1 MFNGYLF
8 HGVLD
13 TSLYEMVVL
22 GHAVK
27 GKKLT
32 CGYCGKSI
40 IGESGTDKRGNR
52 YNYYKC
58 LGIKNYHSDCI
69 KKSIRQDFL
78 EQTVIDLIINEL
90 NNKDIKESII
100 NKLLTLQSET
110 TNNNVVLLALEKE
123 QKQYKQS
130 LNNLVKAI
138 EQGVFSQTTNS
149 RLHELESKIEEL
161 ERNIIIERNKQDVK
175 VSREEIEEYYNPA
188 LELDPQLLINQIISE
203 IKLYND
209 KIEIYFNSPLRTS
222 PDNQGCSFFITYMHN
237 LSIEMYV

>member
-1 MFNGYLF
+1 M
-8 HGVLD
+8 
-13 TSLYEMVVL
+13 
-22 GHAVK
+22 
-27 GKKLT
+27 
-32 CGYCGKSI
+32 
-40 IGESGTDKRGNR
+40 
-52 YNYYKC
+52 
-58 LGIKNYHSDCI
+58 
-69 KKSIRQDFL
+69 
-78 EQTVIDLIINEL
+78 IINEL

-100 NKLLTLQSET
+100 NKLLTIQSET
-110 TNNNVVLLALEKE
+110 TNNVVLLALEKE

-161 ERNIIIERNKQDVK
+161 ERKIIIERNKQDVK
-175 VSREEIEEYYNPA
+175 VSREDIEEYYNQA

-222 PDNQGCSFFITYMHN
+222 PDNPGCSFFITYMHN